1 MLPGLLCQLTNSVAV
16 KSKIM
21 KQTIKYVLPFFLLA
35 VAAPPLPAQIEG
47 IVRGILD
54 HAANQSRQAPPQQQ
68 QPRRTQASRQTTTTN
83 TARQAKRPFD
93 GTWLATQ
100 SKVNPQGQQMVSRTF
115 TLIIKDGKATKTLD
129 TTNASS
135 PDKPFYASIYELQRR
150 WTYSSVDC
158 VEQGTSLTIQWS
170 PGQLADWAPKTI
182 PNPVIEGFGAPI
194 AETSVYKL
202 TGDELARINDPNGV
216 VYHRAK

>member
-1 MLPGLLCQLTNSVAV
+1 
-16 KSKIM
+16 M
-21 KQTIKYVLPFFLLA
+21 KHTIRYVLPLLLLTA
-35 VAAPPLPAQIEG
+35 AAPPLSAQMDSVIRAL
-47 IVRGILD
+47 VD
-54 HAANQSRQAPPQQQ
+54 HAANQSRQAPQQ
-68 QPRRTQASRQTTTTN
+68 QPRHTQAPRQTTS
-83 TARQAKRPFD
+83 RQAKRPFD

-100 SKVNPQGQQMVSRTF
+100 SKVNPQGQQMISRTF
-115 TLIIKDGKATKTLD
+115 TMIIKEGKATKTLD

-135 PDKPFYASIYELQRR
+135 PEKPFYASIYELQRR
-150 WTYSSVDC
+150 WTYSSIDC
-158 VEQGTSLTIQWS
+158 TEQGTSLTIQWS

-202 TGDELARINDPNGV
+202 KGDELTRINDPNGV

>member
-1 MLPGLLCQLTNSVAV
+1 
-16 KSKIM
+16 M
-21 KQTIKYVLPFFLLA
+21 KQTIKYLLPFFLLA
-35 VAAPPLPAQIEG
+35 IAAPPLPAQIEG

-68 QPRRTQASRQTTTTN
+68 PRRTQTQRQTTTS
-83 TARQAKRPFD
+83 TARQWKRPFD

-115 TLIIKDGKATKTLD
+115 TMIIKDGKATKTLD

-150 WTYSSVDC
+150 WTYSSIDC

-202 TGDELARINDPNGV
+202 KGDELTRINDPNGL
-216 VYHRAK
+216 VYRRAK

>member
-1 MLPGLLCQLTNSVAV
+1 
-16 KSKIM
+16 M
-21 KQTIKYVLPFFLLA
+21 KHIIKYLIPVFLLL
-35 VAAPPLPAQIEG
+35 AATPPLAAQIEG

-54 HAANQSRQAPPQQQ
+54 HAANQSRQAPQPQQQ
-68 QPRRTQASRQTTTTN
+68 QPRRTQTPRQPSSRESSSRQS
-83 TARQAKRPFD
+83 KRPFD

-100 SKVNPQGQQMVSRTF
+100 SKTNPQSQQMINRTF
-115 TLIIKDGKATKTLD
+115 TMIVKDGKATKTLD

-150 WTYSSVDC
+150 WTYNSIDC
-158 VEQGTSLTIQWS
+158 TEQGTSLTIQWS

-182 PNPVIEGFGAPI
+182 PNPVVEGFGAPM

-202 TGDELARINDPNGV
+202 KGDELTRINDPNGLI
-216 VYHRAK
+216 YHRAK

>member
-1 MLPGLLCQLTNSVAV
+1 
-16 KSKIM
+16 M
-21 KQTIKYVLPFFLLA
+21 KQTIKYVLPLFLLA
-35 VAAPPLPAQIEG
+35 AAAAPASAQVDS
-47 IVRGILD
+47 IVRALVD
-54 HAANQSRQAPPQQQ
+54 HAANQARQAPQPQQ
-68 QPRRTQASRQTTTTN
+68 QPRRTQTPRQSTTRES
-83 TARQAKRPFD
+83 TARSAKRPFD

-115 TLIIKDGKATKTLD
+115 TMIIKDGKATKTLD

-135 PDKPFYASIYELQRR
+135 PEKPFYASIYELQRR
-150 WTYSSVDC
+150 WTYSSIEC
-158 VEQGTSLTIQWS
+158 TEQGTSVTIQWS
-170 PGQLADWAPKTI
+170 PGQLADWSPKSI

-202 TGDELARINDPNGV
+202 KGDELTRINDPNGV

>member
-1 MLPGLLCQLTNSVAV
+1 MILAV
-16 KSKIM
+16 VNSKIM
-21 KQTIKYVLPFFLLA
+21 KQTIKYLLPLFLLA
-35 VAAPPLPAQIEG
+35 IAAPPLPAQIEG

-54 HAANQSRQAPPQQQ
+54 HAATQSRQPQQQQ
-68 QPRRTQASRQTTTTN
+68 QPRHTQTNKQSN
-83 TARQAKRPFD
+83 TAPRQSKRPFD

-100 SKVNPQGQQMVSRTF
+100 SKVNPQGQQMISRTF
-115 TLIIKDGKATKTLD
+115 TMIIKDGKATKTLD

-150 WTYSSVDC
+150 WAYTSIDC
-158 VEQGTSLTIQWS
+158 TEQGTSLTIQWS

-182 PNPVIEGFGAPI
+182 PNPVVEGFGTPI

-202 TGDELARINDPNGV
+202 KGDELTRINDPNGL

>member
-1 MLPGLLCQLTNSVAV
+1 
-16 KSKIM
+16 M
-21 KQTIKYVLPFFLLA
+21 KQTIKYVLPLFLLTA
-35 VAAPPLPAQIEG
+35 AAPPLSAQMDSVIRAL
-47 IVRGILD
+47 VD
-54 HAANQSRQAPPQQQ
+54 HAANQSRQAPQQ
-68 QPRRTQASRQTTTTN
+68 QPRRTQAPRQTTS
-83 TARQAKRPFD
+83 RQAKRPFD

-100 SKVNPQGQQMVSRTF
+100 SKVNPQGQQMISRTF
-115 TLIIKDGKATKTLD
+115 TMIIKEGKATKTLD

-135 PDKPFYASIYELQRR
+135 PEKPFYASIYELQRR
-150 WTYSSVDC
+150 WTYSSIDC
-158 VEQGTSLTIQWS
+158 TEQGTSLTIQWS

-202 TGDELARINDPNGV
+202 KGDELTRINDPNGV

>member
-1 MLPGLLCQLTNSVAV
+1 
-16 KSKIM
+16 M
-21 KQTIKYVLPFFLLA
+21 KQTIKYLLPLFLFA
-35 VAAPPLPAQIEG
+35 AAAPPLPAQIEG

-54 HAANQSRQAPPQQQ
+54 HAANQRQAQPQQ
-68 QPRRTQASRQTTTTN
+68 QPRRQTTRQSN
-83 TARQAKRPFD
+83 TSRHAKRPFD

-100 SKVNPQGQQMVSRTF
+100 SKVNPQDQQMISRTF
-115 TLIIKDGKATKTLD
+115 TMIIKDGKATKTLD

-135 PDKPFYASIYELQRR
+135 PSKPFYASIYELQRR
-150 WTYSSVDC
+150 WTYSSIDC
-158 VEQGTSLTIQWS
+158 TEQGTSLTIQWS

-202 TGDELARINDPNGV
+202 KGDELTRINDPNGV
-216 VYHRAK
+216 VYRRAK